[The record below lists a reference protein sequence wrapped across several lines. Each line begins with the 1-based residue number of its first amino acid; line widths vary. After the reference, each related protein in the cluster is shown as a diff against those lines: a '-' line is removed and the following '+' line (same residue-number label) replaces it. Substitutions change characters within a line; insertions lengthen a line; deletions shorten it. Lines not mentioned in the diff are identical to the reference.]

1 MTKIGVALGGGGA
14 RGIAHVAVLEALEDL
29 APEQVSLSGTSIG
42 ALLGVAWAAGRS
54 ADDIRRTLVRM
65 VRAPDHSF
73 YSPLGKLSWVTRLG
87 IEWQGGGLISVDAF
101 LGDWFAY
108 VGVDRL
114 EDLVHPMRVVTSDF
128 WTREEVVFETGDL
141 ATAVRASMSLPAI
154 FKPVVHEGR
163 VLVDGGCVNPV
174 PVDRLDDDCDVTV
187 AVDVLGDRSYEPE
200 EIPNL
205 VESVFN
211 TFQIM
216 EASIVREKLARFP
229 PSLTIRPQTTDVQIL
244 DFQHAERILDETRPL
259 RAEVREAVRT
269 VLARAGRST
278 TR

>member
-1 MTKIGVALGGGGA
+1 MTKIGMALGGGGA
-14 RGIAHVAVLEALEDL
+14 RGLAHVAALEALEDL
-29 APEQVSLSGTSIG
+29 APDEVSLSGTSIG
-42 ALLGVAWAAGRS
+42 ALLGVAWAAGHS
-54 ADDIRRTLVRM
+54 ADEIRRTLVGM

-87 IEWQGGGLISVDAF
+87 IEWQGGGLVSVDSF
-101 LGDWFAY
+101 LGDWFAF
-108 VGVDRL
+108 VGVERI
-114 EDLVHPMRVVTSDF
+114 EDLPHPIRIVTSDF
-128 WTREEVVFETGDL
+128 WTREEVVFEKGPL

-154 FKPVVHEGR
+154 FKPVVYDGR

-187 AVDVLGDRSYEPE
+187 AVDVLGDRTHQPG

-229 PSLTIRPQTTDVQIL
+229 PTITVCPATTDVQLL
-244 DFQHAERILDETRPL
+244 DFQHAERILRETAPL
-259 RAEVREAVRT
+259 RAEVRDAVRRA
-269 VLARAGRST
+269 LAQA
-278 TR
+278 